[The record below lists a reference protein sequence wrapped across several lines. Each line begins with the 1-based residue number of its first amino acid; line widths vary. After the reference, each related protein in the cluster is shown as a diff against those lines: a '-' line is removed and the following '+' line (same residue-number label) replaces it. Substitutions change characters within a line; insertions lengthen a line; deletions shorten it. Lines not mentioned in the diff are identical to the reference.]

1 MKKQSK
7 RRQPS
12 SRQLRA
18 VQTSR
23 HLRVTH
29 HKHTGHRL
37 PGRTTSY
44 PLLAMIVLCVGVF
57 LMSWTRFVTAE
68 PFVYPGPSQAD
79 YQVRASVPGP
89 APTQAATIDNP
100 IGGTHFTTQPIDV
113 SGTCPSNT
121 YVSLYRNGKFS
132 GVALCQA
139 DNKYYLQTGLFV
151 GNNELQAYVFSLT
164 DVPGP
169 VSNSVNVVYSL
180 PLQPDAVPQPD
191 QPGSGP
197 SIPSS
202 NIGSS
207 ARAGT
212 SQPLADPLL
221 FKTDFKYTGQ
231 YTGKNNTWRLDI
243 SGGNPPYAI
252 SVDWG
257 DGTTSLISRPNAG
270 VFSVDHVYKA
280 AGTYKGSYVVKF
292 MASDADG
299 SQTFMQLLAIINN
312 PPSATGVTT
321 KSDLFGGGSD
331 SAPTY
336 LQTILRYIWP
346 GYGIVVLML
355 LSFWLGERRE
365 YHILKPRLKKV
376 RHRHA

>member
-1 MKKQSK
+1 MKKQSS

-12 SRQLRA
+12 PRQLRA

-57 LMSWTRFVTAE
+57 LMSWTRFVTA
-68 PFVYPGPSQAD
+68 SD
-79 YQVRASVPGP
+79 YQVNARVPGP

-100 IGGTHFTTQPIDV
+100 IGGTHFTSQPIDV
-113 SGTCPSNT
+113 SGTCPSST

-139 DNKYYLQTGLFV
+139 DNKYSLQTGLFV
-151 GNNELQAYVFSLT
+151 GNNELQVYVFSLT

-180 PLQPDAVPQPD
+180 PLQPDPTPQPS
-191 QPGSGP
+191 QPGSTAAP
-197 SIPSS
+197 APTS
-202 NIGSS
+202 NSGSS
-207 ARAGT
+207 ARGGT
-212 SQPLADPLL
+212 GQTPADPLV

-257 DGTTSLISRPNAG
+257 DGSTSLISRPSAG

-280 AGTYKGSYVVKF
+280 AGAYKGSYIVKF
-292 MASDADG
+292 KASDASG
-299 SQTFMQLLAIINN
+299 AQAFLQLLTIVND

-365 YHILKPRLKKV
+365 YRNLKPRLKKA